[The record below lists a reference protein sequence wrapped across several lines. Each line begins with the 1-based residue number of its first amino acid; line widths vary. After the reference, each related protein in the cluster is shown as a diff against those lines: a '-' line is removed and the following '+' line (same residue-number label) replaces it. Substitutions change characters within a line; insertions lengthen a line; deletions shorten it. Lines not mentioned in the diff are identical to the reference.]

1 MSQPK
6 APAASV
12 ISAPAACVGGIGDA
26 GGDAG
31 ARLHAHRVALRLE
44 LLGRLRRDG
53 DAGFAGRRLERNADQ
68 HGDLLG
74 AALEF
79 GPSLHEDDKE
89 LAEDRIPLYS
99 SASRMTGAQIAG
111 FVQ

>member
-1 MSQPK
+1 AGTP
-6 APAASV
+6 
-12 ISAPAACVGGIGDA
+12 ISM
-26 GGDAG
+26 
-31 ARLHAHRVALRLE
+31 
-44 LLGRLRRDG
+44 
-53 DAGFAGRRLERNADQ
+53 
-68 HGDLLG
+68 GDLLG

-111 FVQ
+111 FAERNQREERCELQRSTTSRASSNSFGMRWR